1 MVLCDRPICVVDM
14 SCGLVPMQSMPPL
27 ADCYSV
33 LLFSYSL
40 LLWLDLGFAG
50 EGLPLR
56 AGLACAGL
64 LEMFWCWVATSLV
77 RATVAQGVL
86 PASRSGRSGCCR
98 EVSLFLRSV
107 VAAGPRF
114 VHSLLI
120 SCRFF
125 LLFTFIFF
133 FFLHCLI
140 FIDALVLCMICLQA
154 VACRAGAMTV

>member
-1 MVLCDRPICVVDM
+1 M
-14 SCGLVPMQSMPPL
+14 
-27 ADCYSV
+27 
-33 LLFSYSL
+33 
-40 LLWLDLGFAG
+40 DLGFAG
-50 EGLPLR
+50 EGLPKR

-98 EVSLFLRSV
+98 EVPLFLRSV

-125 LLFTFIFF
+125 PFVYLY
-133 FFLHCLI
+133 FFLLP
-140 FIDALVLCMICLQA
+140 ALSYLNRCVGSLYDLPA
-154 VACRAGAMTV
+154 GCRV